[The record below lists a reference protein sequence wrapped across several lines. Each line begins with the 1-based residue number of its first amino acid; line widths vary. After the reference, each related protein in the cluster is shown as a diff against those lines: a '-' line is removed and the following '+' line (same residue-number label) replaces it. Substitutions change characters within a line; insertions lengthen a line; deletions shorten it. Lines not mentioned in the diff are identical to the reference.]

1 MGKTPHT
8 ATYKGHWVK
17 VKLRSGEEFTD
28 QFIERTKNKRVIFKD
43 REVRQGD
50 IKSFVPWG
58 SNSLNVNKKKPVLH
72 ASPSQDA
79 GITVTREQEPLKKR
93 NMRRS
98 AKEIVIAYFK
108 EPARFV
114 LEDAE
119 RAFIEDTFMQSGGR
133 RLSTEAVREKFFPEL
148 SQPGVSYRTWKILDK
163 ILEQMTAPVVTG
175 AKVTVAETIDAPVG
189 KTVAKLVPEAVQ
201 YSGDPQEEGT
211 LYTSD
216 MNVAAAILCFGE
228 ECKSITADTA
238 GRFEFSFRKCNETVW
253 IRDNFAE
260 SIAVSPL
267 AMALNLKTLRAV
279 IARWYRE

>member
-58 SNSLNVNKKKPVLH
+58 SNSPNANKKKPVLH
-72 ASPSQDA
+72 ASPSTDA

-108 EPARFV
+108 DPNKFALSEEDRAFV
-114 LEDAE
+114 EDAYMS
-119 RAFIEDTFMQSGGR
+119 TGKR
-133 RLSTEAVREKFFPEL
+133 RLSASALSETYFPGL
-148 SQPGVSYRTWKILDK
+148 SSAGISYNTWKILDK

-175 AKVTVAETIDAPVG
+175 AKVTVSETIDVPVG
-189 KTVAKLVPEAVQ
+189 KTVAKFVPEAVQ
-201 YSGDPQEEGT
+201 YSGDPQEEGM

-228 ECKSITADTA
+228 ECRSITADTA

-253 IRDNFAE
+253 VRDNFAE

-267 AMALNLKTLRAV
+267 AMALNLKALRAV